1 MTNDRTWN
9 FMDPASR
16 DRLMGVLEAEID
28 DFLALAS
35 DPDRWDAPTA
45 CELWEVRDV
54 VGHLVDTTE
63 GYLPAFELARSGGE
77 APDALGLAVMA
88 DTVDASAKALRDV
101 SQDELLARL
110 RADADQ
116 MLGEFKALSDD
127 EWTGFVAPHKY
138 MGPLPA
144 MFYSVFQLVDYS
156 VHSWDIREG
165 LGGFHA
171 LSGDAADFLVPVIF
185 ILWQATA
192 DVSGVDEPYAIGIRV
207 SGNNGG
213 DTRMD
218 VSPEGVQFAE
228 GRIDD
233 CAAVFEFDPASLVL
247 TGYARINGG
256 AVRGDREAASR
267 FRSLFFPI

>member
-1 MTNDRTWN
+1 MTNDPTWN

-16 DRLMGVLEAEID
+16 ERLMGVLEAEID
-28 DFLALAS
+28 DTLALAA
-35 DPDRWDAPTA
+35 DPDRWEAPTA

-54 VGHLVDTTE
+54 IGHLVDTTE
-63 GYLPAFELARSGGE
+63 GYLPAFEAARTGAD

-88 DTVDASAKALRDV
+88 DTVNAGAKALRAV
-101 SQDELLARL
+101 PQDELLARL
-110 RADADQ
+110 RGDADQ
-116 MLGEFKALSDD
+116 MLGEFRGLSDD
-127 EWTGFVAPHKY
+127 EWSGFLAPHKY

-165 LGGFHA
+165 MGAPHA
-171 LSGDAADFLVPVIF
+171 LSADAADLLVPVIF

-192 DVSGVDEPYAIGIRV
+192 DVSGVDEPFSIGIRV

-218 VSPEGVQFAE
+218 ISSDGVQF
-228 GRIDD
+228 GPGDLDD
-233 CAAVFEFDPASLVL
+233 CAATLEFDPASFVL
-247 TGYARINGG
+247 TGYARMNGG
-256 AVRGDREAASR
+256 AVRGEREAASR
-267 FRSLFFPI
+267 FRTLFFPI